1 LQKIILVL
9 SAIAIS
15 FQAHAQVK
23 KDSINKERI
32 HKRAF
37 KEGLKLISTNPG
49 DTIVNVKSVDSFEK
63 FAGKIIRNINIEQI
77 GFESS
82 IYDSTKKVM
91 NTVAKVANTIH
102 TDTRQRTIRE
112 HLFIEPNQPLNPV
125 QLADNERFLRDKAF
139 ILDSRIVVEP
149 VEGTDSVDLRVITR
163 DIFSLGA
170 TAGGSFPNAPK
181 VSIYNA
187 NLGGLGQGIGFT
199 MLLDQD
205 RKPKFGYAAVFQK
218 SSILGSLTNLEMI
231 YTQINSGLSLGEENE
246 YAFIARA
253 SRPLVSSYS
262 RIAGGLEISRNWSK
276 NSFTKPDSAFID
288 YGYKIVDTWIG
299 YNIGIKKEARQRNR
313 QFLAFRAF
321 DYYFN
326 ERPNQPALKE
336 SLIYNNSTAY
346 LGEFSLYRQNFYKT
360 RYIFGFGRTE
370 DVPYGFS
377 MSATGGYVREVEK
390 ARLYTGFNVS
400 YSFANKQ
407 GDFYTVNFQAGG
419 YLYNNQI
426 EDKVFDGG
434 IKYNTRLLQFG
445 KYKMRNSISTTYTH
459 LANRVVG
466 DWLSLSS
473 RDIPGFST
481 DSLEA
486 NRRLTI
492 HTEAVLFTPWTV
504 FGFRFA
510 PFTALDLAT
519 TRCAT
524 CEGRRNN
531 FVGISAGL
539 RTRNENLIFGT
550 IELKMTFI
558 PNDEYGSNQFV
569 FGFKQNLRVKNTGSF
584 VRAPT
589 IIVYN

>member
-1 LQKIILVL
+1 MRKIIFFLWAVL
-9 SAIAIS
+9 IAL
-15 FQAHAQVK
+15 QVHAQVK
-23 KDSINKERI
+23 KDSIDKEPI

-37 KEGLKLISTNPG
+37 KEGMKFISTNPG
-49 DTIVNVKSVDSFEK
+49 DTIVNVKSVDTYEK

-77 GFESS
+77 GFERS
-82 IYDSTKKVM
+82 IYDSQKTVM

-149 VEGTDSVDLRVITR
+149 VEGTDSVDLTVITR
-163 DIFSLGA
+163 DVFSLGA
-170 TAGGSFPNAPK
+170 TAGGSFPNAPR

-187 NLGGLGQGIGFT
+187 NVGGLGQGIGFT

-205 RKPKFGYAAVFQK
+205 RKPKFGYSAVFQK

-231 YTQINSGLSLGEENE
+231 YTQINSGFSLGEENE

-299 YNIGIKKEARQRNR
+299 YNIGIKKEAQIRNR
-313 QFLAFRAF
+313 QFLAFRAY

-326 ERPNQPALKE
+326 KRADQAALKE
-336 SLIYNNSTAY
+336 SLTYNNASAY

-377 MSATGGYVREVEK
+377 LGITGGYVKEVER
-390 ARLYTGFNVS
+390 ARTYTSFNVS

-407 GDFYTVNFQAGG
+407 GDFYTFNFQAGG
-419 YLYNNQI
+419 YLYNKQM

-434 IKYNTRLLQFG
+434 IKYNTRLLQIG
-445 KYKMRNSISTTYTH
+445 KYKMRNSISTTYTQ
-459 LANRVVG
+459 LANRVVL

-473 RDIPGFST
+473 KDIPGFST
-481 DSLEA
+481 DSLKA
-486 NRRLTI
+486 NKRLAV
-492 HTEAVLFTPWTV
+492 HTESVLFTPWSL

-519 TRCAT
+519 TRCVT
-524 CEGRRNN
+524 CEDRRNN

-550 IELKMTFI
+550 IELKATFI
-558 PNDEYGSNQFV
+558 PNDEFGNNQFV